1 MRLPS
6 HTLRGCVDWN
16 ILACNMIA
24 RFDSHTLR
32 GCVDWNTEAS
42 SKGLRDGRS
51 HPSWV
56 CGLKPH
62 GMPLWSALQRSHPS
76 WVCGLKQSLVNR
88 VLINSSRHTLRGCV
102 DWNRP
107 KVLASKNPIMSHPS
121 WVCGLKRRSPLEG
134 WERYAVTPFVGVW
147 IETSACRSI
156 WQSTL
161 VTPFV
166 GVWIETPE
174 WWRLTTMMQVT
185 PFVGVWIETRQRRMR
200 RMPLTVTPFVGV
212 WIETIPCVVATS
224 TVPSHPLWV
233 CGLKLSK

>member
-1 MRLPS
+1 MCGLKPYWTGGWTWSAEVTPFVGVWIETNNFTLIIWEHRVTPFVGVWIETLSDREGWRRPPC

-16 ILACNMIA
+16 LTIWKRGRERERVTPFVGVWIETYL
-24 RFDSHTLR
+24 RPLR
-32 GCVDWNTEAS
+32 G
-42 SKGLRDGRS
+42 LRTR
-51 HPSWV
+51 
-56 CGLKPH
+56 
-62 GMPLWSALQRSHPS
+62 
-76 WVCGLKQSLVNR
+76 
-88 VLINSSRHTLRGCV
+88 RHTLRGCV

-134 WERYAVTPFVGVW
+134 WVRYAVTPFVGVW
-147 IETSACRSI
+147 IETPPL
-156 WQSTL
+156 L
-161 VTPFV
+161 VRDNL
-166 GVWIETPE
+166 
-174 WWRLTTMMQVT
+174 WWVT

-200 RMPLTVTPFVGV
+200 RMPFTVTPFVGV